1 MKTLNTLFAALLL
14 ITNSAPAQ
22 APSTVRV
29 KPGFATIIV
38 CPAPPELVTVGNPE
52 QFSTQSSANYIL
64 VKPLV
69 NQGSTNMFIKSGPD
83 SYNLLLQ
90 VSAQPDLE
98 IRLQPAAQPS
108 ANLAAEGKNGRSHQA
123 DNEAVTPPKSAPTKA
138 VGLKA
143 LSPKTKNVLNS
154 YLKTPRP
161 YTYSVVNSDVTFAVD
176 HMAMIEEKLFVICT
190 LVNKSRIPYDIGFV
204 RFRLVE
210 NARSMLLFKKRVKE
224 EELEPLQEAYT
235 PRVESNKSTRMMF
248 VFDKHGFSDRSDI
261 EIKCSEESGRRDL
274 AIKVPGSF
282 VE

>member
-1 MKTLNTLFAALLL
+1 MKTFTPLIAALLL
-14 ITNSAPAQ
+14 IASAALAQ

-38 CPAPPELVTVGNPE
+38 CPAPPELITVGNPE

-98 IRLQPAAQPS
+98 VRLQPAAQPP
-108 ANLAAEGKNGRSHQA
+108 ANLPTEGKNGKSHH
-123 DNEAVTPPKSAPTKA
+123 DVNEPAPPPKNVSNKSLS
-138 VGLKA
+138 LKE

-190 LVNKSRIPYDIGFV
+190 LVNNSAIPYDIGFV

-210 NARSMLLFKKRVKE
+210 NTRSMLLFKKRVKE

>member
-1 MKTLNTLFAALLL
+1 MKTISSLVAAILL
-14 ITNSAPAQ
+14 IASAAPAQ

-52 QFSTQSSANYIL
+52 QFSTQSTSNYIL

-69 NQGSTNMFIKSGPD
+69 NQGSTNMFIKSGAD

-98 IRLQPAAQPS
+98 VRLQPAAPPP
-108 ANLAAEGKNGRSHQA
+108 ANPAAEGKNGKSHVEA
-123 DNEAVTPPKSAPTKA
+123 DEAVPPSKSPAPKTTR
-138 VGLKA
+138 LKN
-143 LSPKTKNVLNS
+143 LSPKTKNLLTS

-161 YTYSVVNSDVTFAVD
+161 YTYSVVNSGVTFAVD
-176 HMAMIEEKLFVICT
+176 HMTMIEEKLFVICT
-190 LVNKSRIPYDIGFV
+190 LVNDSRIPYDIGFV

-210 NARSMLLFKKRVKE
+210 NARSMLLFKKKVKE

-235 PRVESNKSTRMMF
+235 ARVEPNGSTRMMF